1 VSGFTE
7 KGSKGKVEMWCSKIY
22 EERKRSSF
30 CLYKKETGPFAY
42 LTMAQTEKEKT
53 LGGYS
58 RACVNCTVEVSSCN
72 KAYQNVTRIRPTNCG
87 GKAYGEKV
95 DTTHKDL
102 VLDHRPSAGAVMTS
116 ASFRY
121 LSSDLEV
128 GLTNLLVESGAEQS

>member
-87 GKAYGEKV
+87 GKAYGRRSTRLTRTWFSII
-95 DTTHKDL
+95 DQ
-102 VLDHRPSAGAVMTS
+102 VLEPSWQVP
-116 ASFRY
+116 
-121 LSSDLEV
+121 V
-128 GLTNLLVESGAEQS
+128 SGTCQVTWK